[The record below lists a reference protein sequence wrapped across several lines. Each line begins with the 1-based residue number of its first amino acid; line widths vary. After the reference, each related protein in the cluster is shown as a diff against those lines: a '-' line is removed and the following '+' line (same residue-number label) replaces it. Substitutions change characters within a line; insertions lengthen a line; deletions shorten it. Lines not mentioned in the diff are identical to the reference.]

1 MHIVYVYKILKVCTN
16 VKENKSRLKK
26 KKTVII
32 KDKKNYIAETLK
44 TEEVPDQESNVQEV
58 DL

>member
-26 KKTVII
+26 RQ
-32 KDKKNYIAETLK
+32 NGH
-44 TEEVPDQESNVQEV
+44 N
-58 DL
+58 